1 VCNFGL
7 SDLPW
12 PLRSLGH
19 GPQHRGGSWRSPVCA
34 ARHPKQPEQPPSRR
48 RNAGQDV
55 DDAEDPGPLLPG
67 ERLRHETCGCLC
79 RHGCGRPVPS
89 WPCGRP
95 GGGCRLGQH
104 GHGGS
109 GGSQGDKP
117 CAGTLPESF
126 IHRLMDTPPPRERSA
141 GPVTSLGG
149 LSDFV
154 VPDQY
159 FQCKWLCPAPDRI
172 THRPVAACRS
182 FVRATAA
189 ALLPVWTHRSDPF
202 RHSWSRAQTLPAGM
216 MRRVRYPRSLQ
227 TAKECATGAS
237 QARQRAQDR
246 ALATKDR
253 LGSTR

>member
-1 VCNFGL
+1 MCHPASNPPILRPDTGSGFRFQSGSDRGCFRVGPALQLCNFGL

-89 WPCGRP
+89 WPCGCP

-104 GHGGS
+104 GHGGT

-117 CAGTLPESF
+117 CAGTLPEPF
-126 IHRLMDTPPPRERSA
+126 IHRLMDTPPPPVSGQRARSHPWA
-141 GPVTSLGG
+141 
-149 LSDFV
+149 DF
-154 VPDQY
+154 QTLL
-159 FQCKWLCPAPDRI
+159 FQINIFSANGFAPPLIGSRI
-172 THRPVAACRS
+172 AL
-182 FVRATAA
+182 
-189 ALLPVWTHRSDPF
+189 LLPVDLLSGPPPPPSCPSGRTGPIPSATLGQGHRPF
-202 RHSWSRAQTLPAGM
+202 LRA
-216 MRRVRYPRSLQ
+216 
-227 TAKECATGAS
+227 
-237 QARQRAQDR
+237 
-246 ALATKDR
+246 
-253 LGSTR
+253 